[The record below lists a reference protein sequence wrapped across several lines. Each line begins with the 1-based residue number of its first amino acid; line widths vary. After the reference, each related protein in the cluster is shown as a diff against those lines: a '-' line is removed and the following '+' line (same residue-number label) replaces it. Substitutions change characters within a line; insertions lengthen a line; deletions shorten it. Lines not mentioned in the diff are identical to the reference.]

1 MRPRALQAVTIN
13 ATKGV
18 AMSELIAQSG
28 GAAPLLAIFTDF
40 DGTLVEIAE
49 TPDAVDVP
57 ADLADQLDRTARDFN
72 HAFAVITGREI
83 ADIDRF
89 LSPLHLPVA
98 GAHGAQRRRADGTLL
113 KLEAGISSAAQAI
126 ADAMAP
132 LLEEHPELILEPK
145 DGAVA
150 LHFRQAPEL
159 EEDCLLAMQAAIGTH
174 PEFTL
179 VPGKMVIEA
188 RPTGFDKGSALK
200 AFMQEEPFVGRTP
213 IFIGDDTTD
222 EDAFRAAQ
230 ELGGIGIK
238 LGPGKTIARMRIAD
252 VASVYALLEGLTQIV
267 ARPHAT
273 SNFADET
280 PILADTTAQ

>member
-1 MRPRALQAVTIN
+1 
-13 ATKGV
+13 
-18 AMSELIAQSG
+18 MSELITQSG
-28 GAAPLLAIFTDF
+28 GAAPMLAIFTDF

-57 ADLADQLDRTARDFN
+57 ADLADQLERTARDFD

-98 GAHGAQRRRADGTLL
+98 GAHGAQRRRADGTV
-113 KLEAGISSAAQAI
+113 LELDADISGAAQAI
-126 ADAMAP
+126 ADALRP
-132 LLEEHPELILEPK
+132 LLNEHPELILEPK

-179 VPGKMVIEA
+179 VPGKMVLEA
-188 RPTGFDKGSALK
+188 RPAGIDKGSALK
-200 AFMQEEPFVGRTP
+200 AYMQEEPFAGRTP

-222 EDAFRAAQ
+222 EDGFRAAQ
-230 ELGGIGIK
+230 DLGGIGIK

-267 ARPHAT
+267 AQPHAT
-273 SNFADET
+273 ANLADES
-280 PILADTTAQ
+280 PILADTTAH